1 MVTDRNAAE
10 PNSQKVKFLSIF
22 QETRPYS
29 REASPWNHPLTHP
42 WAIRASC
49 SWGGRVHT
57 EKFGSSVIEI
67 GANWIHGGCVANPV
81 FNLANRRRKSLL
93 LHDGK
98 VSVNSVTGD
107 LRMFFS
113 GLDVRMWNWFCL
125 ISTSNMNKLW
135 TFVSATRTKLLHIL
149 NFTYLD
155 DLQY

>member
-1 MVTDRNAAE
+1 M
-10 PNSQKVKFLSIF
+10 
-22 QETRPYS
+22 
-29 REASPWNHPLTHP
+29 
-42 WAIRASC
+42 
-49 SWGGRVHT
+49 HT

-113 GLDVRMWNWFCL
+113 GLDVM
-125 ISTSNMNKLW
+125 M
-135 TFVSATRTKLLHIL
+135 
-149 NFTYLD
+149 
-155 DLQY
+155 